1 MICGIFKIDVRLLHV
16 FETIHEVPPDLAARS
31 EVQVLVVESK
41 LNAGLEY
48 CVEGPHTVRGQNE
61 NTVVYSGTRRK
72 ADTRAFL

>member
-48 CVEGPHTVRGQNE
+48 CIEGPHTVRGQNE